1 MNRIVTAVAA
11 AAYGL
16 ILVHAAPAGAQ
27 VVDRMIPAETRGLD
41 VREHGC
47 LTEAIYREAGSEPMR
62 GRMAVAQ
69 VIVNRT
75 QSGTFPGSVCGVVHQ
90 RGQFSF
96 PKGLGPKRG
105 PGEAK
110 LWTEAQS
117 IASLALRG
125 MLAKVSSRSLY
136 FTSAAARMPFGPRIR
151 LIEVIG
157 RHAFYAPR

>member
-11 AAYGL
+11 AAYGFA
-16 ILVHAAPAGAQ
+16 LVHATPASAQ
-27 VVDRMIPAETRGLD
+27 TEDRMIPAEAVAVD
-41 VREHGC
+41 SREHGC
-47 LTEAIYREAGSEPMR
+47 LTEAIYREAGAEPMR

-75 QSGTFPGSVCGVVHQ
+75 RSGTFPSSVCGVVHQ
-90 RGQFSF
+90 RGQFSY

-110 LWTEAQS
+110 LWSEAES

-125 MLAKVSSRSLY
+125 MLAKVSSRALY
-136 FTSAAARMPFGPRIR
+136 FTSAAARAPFGPRIR
-151 LIEVIG
+151 LVEVIG